1 MSTLALPSRPV
12 HQGDGGRSLL
22 LALAAHGLLVW
33 ALAHGVNWRASSESA
48 VAEAELWSVVPQ
60 AAAPK
65 AEEPPPPEPVRP
77 PTAPPREVVQPPKVE
92 PEADIAQERERR
104 RKEELRKAAEQ
115 EEQQRKAR
123 EQRRIK
129 EMEKLEALRKQE
141 AEKTQAREAKAEE
154 ARREKQRQDN
164 LRRIQGLAGGSGA
177 PGSTGT
183 AAQASGPSAGYA
195 GRIVARIQP
204 RIVYTDAITARWSTL
219 VEVRCAPDGLV
230 LGRKVVTPSGN
241 PAWDEA
247 VLRAIDSAQRIPRDT
262 DGTVPSSFT
271 IAFNSRD

>member
-1 MSTLALPSRPV
+1 MSALALPARPA
-12 HQGDGGRSLL
+12 HPEDGGRGLL

-33 ALAHGVNWRASSESA
+33 ALAYGVNWRASSSTT

-65 AEEPPPPEPVRP
+65 AEEAPPPEPVRP
-77 PTAPPREVVQPPKVE
+77 PPEVRREEAPPAKVE
-92 PEADIAQERERR
+92 REAEIAQERERR

-115 EEQQRKAR
+115 EEEQRKAR

-141 AEKTQAREAKAEE
+141 AEKRQEREAQAQE
-154 ARREKQRQDN
+154 ARREKQRQEN
-164 LRRIQGLAGGSGA
+164 LRRIQGLAGGTGA
-177 PGSTGT
+177 PGSSGT

-204 RIVYTDAITARWSTL
+204 RIVYTDAITARWSTV

-230 LGRKVVTPSGN
+230 LARKVVTPSGN
-241 PAWDEA
+241 AAWDEA

-262 DGTVPSSFT
+262 DGTVPASFT